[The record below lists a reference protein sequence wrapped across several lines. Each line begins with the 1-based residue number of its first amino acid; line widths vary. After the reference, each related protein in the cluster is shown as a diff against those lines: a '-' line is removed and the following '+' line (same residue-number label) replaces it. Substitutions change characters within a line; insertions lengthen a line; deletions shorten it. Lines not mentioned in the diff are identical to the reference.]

1 MSGFRHR
8 LPTFLSAD
16 PANWNGRQR
25 DNYLPSRLNSQ
36 QVTRN
41 MLSLSSFFWRLRY
54 QYPLPGFN
62 TSEFFTKLS
71 KNSLG
76 FAKAKRFCWT
86 VPAAAFSP
94 SNICI
99 SKIFRAVWTILG
111 QAVPKTHLRKAK
123 QNHVLKTPFSPV
135 GHRLSKLLVDPRLH
149 VRSHSS
155 Q

>member
-16 PANWNGRQR
+16 PAHWNGRQR
-25 DNYLPSRLNSQ
+25 DQLFTFAAGNSKHAF
-36 QVTRN
+36 
-41 MLSLSSFFWRLRY
+41 SFFFLLKTPLSVSFARLQY
-54 QYPLPGFN
+54 QRIL
-62 TSEFFTKLS
+62 TKLS

-76 FAKAKRFCWT
+76 FAKAKQFCWT

-111 QAVPKTHLRKAK
+111 QAVPKTHLCKAK
-123 QNHVLKTPFSPV
+123 PNHVLKTPFSPV
-135 GHRLSKLLVDPRLH
+135 GHRLSKSLVDPRLLH
-149 VRSHSS
+149 VRSQSS
-155 Q
+155 KVF